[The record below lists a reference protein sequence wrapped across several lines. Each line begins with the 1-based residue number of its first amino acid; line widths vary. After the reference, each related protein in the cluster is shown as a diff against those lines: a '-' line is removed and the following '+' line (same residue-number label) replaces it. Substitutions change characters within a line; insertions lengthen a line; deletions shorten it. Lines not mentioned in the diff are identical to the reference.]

1 MNLLKKTLTTYEVKQ
16 RVERIFFMTGD
27 SIHISAEDLS
37 SDGD

>member
-1 MNLLKKTLTTYEVKQ
+1 MNLLKKNFNYLRSEAKGWKN
-16 RVERIFFMTGD
+16 FFMTGD